1 MTTHLFRL
9 ADHTELPEVSS
20 THQFNENAVRHVRT
34 LTQLAGL
41 ERTGLHIAR
50 LTKGCESTEHHT
62 HTHDEEF
69 LVVLSGRGKAVIG
82 DECFDIQAG
91 DLMAFPAGSPAHSM
105 SNPFDDDLVYAIT
118 KRLWSAETLDR
129 LREGHPKGSEI
140 KLEFALT
147 GLEIP
152 LHPGAERF
160 YREAGVLNQ

>member
-9 ADHTELPEVSS
+9 ADHTELAEVSS

-105 SNPFDDDLVYAIT
+105 SNPFDDDLVYVMGGERNSDDVVHYPKL
-118 KRLWSAETLDR
+118 KRSMVKTGKTRYWTSWDDQHTLP
-129 LREGHPKGSEI
+129 PK
-140 KLEFALT
+140 F
-147 GLEIP
+147 
-152 LHPGAERF
+152 
-160 YREAGVLNQ
+160 

>member
-1 MTTHLFRL
+1 MLTALTATPVNYCDHPSFRL

-69 LVVLSGRGKAVIG
+69 LVVL
-82 DECFDIQAG
+82 
-91 DLMAFPAGSPAHSM
+91 
-105 SNPFDDDLVYAIT
+105 
-118 KRLWSAETLDR
+118 
-129 LREGHPKGSEI
+129 
-140 KLEFALT
+140 
-147 GLEIP
+147 
-152 LHPGAERF
+152 
-160 YREAGVLNQ
+160 